1 MTVNVN
7 IMYAEPGSGLV
18 MKSIPE
24 PYEIRRERATRWSA
38 NVGTV
43 LGPAISP
50 VYAAWVVFTDER
62 SSVKN
67 AVRIGPS
74 ATPAVVLAALNA
86 CRLVFPSTIN
96 KKTNKPLDR
105 NSPRIRFGRLITCA
119 VTPLAPGGMLPIV
132 REAATVPPQN
142 PGETLENYTTRAHSH
157 LSWSGMSDVYIVRDY
172 EPIYY
177 KQYAIYGSELV
188 FQDLLH
194 VMANGDD
201 PDPDAE
207 EDGVGFEDV
216 VSTIA
221 TAAVRAKA
229 VGEL

>member
-1 MTVNVN
+1 MPVFANTR
-7 IMYAEPGSGLV
+7 YTEPGGRVV
-18 MKSIPE
+18 MDSIPE
-24 PYEIRRERATRWSA
+24 PFEVRRNRATRWSA
-38 NVGTV
+38 NVGTA
-43 LGPAISP
+43 LGPAISTI
-50 VYAAWVVFTDER
+50 YSAWLVFTDER

-105 NSPRIRFGRLITCA
+105 NSPRIRFGRLIACA
-119 VTPLAPGGMLPIV
+119 VTPLAPAGLLPTV
-132 REAATVPPQN
+132 REASYVPPQN
-142 PGETLENYTTRAHSH
+142 PVETLENYTTRAHSY
-157 LSWSGMSDVYIVRDY
+157 LPRSGMSDVYIVRDY

-177 KQYAIYGSELV
+177 KQYAIYDSELV

-194 VMANGDD
+194 VMASGDD

-229 VGEL
+229 IGKL